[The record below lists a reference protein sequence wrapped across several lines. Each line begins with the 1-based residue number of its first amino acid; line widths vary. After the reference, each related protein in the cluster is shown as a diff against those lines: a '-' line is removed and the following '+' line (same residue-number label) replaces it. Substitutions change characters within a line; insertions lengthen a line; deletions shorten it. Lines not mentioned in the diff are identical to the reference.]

1 MFGGT
6 ISIFWENNTMTK
18 KKIWQIAGICCLCVC
33 VLAVGV
39 LGVVF
44 GMNHTTE
51 PVNLANTT
59 INLDGMQNEIIEFES
74 NVIQGLEL
82 CMSSAVVDGET
93 LKQTIEAIVVPHYAK
108 NTEVDWALAWANPEG
123 EFEVANDVADFMSI
137 APDGDGSR
145 VATLTAFA
153 SFADHDIAITCT
165 TRVGSKTGTVIAHY
179 VGLPTMM
186 DVTSLEINVLPN
198 TTTSAEFY
206 LYNIFGDSTQEY
218 INDFADFEVTVTP
231 VGRLMLQQYW
241 VAIQESDKY
250 RDPYEVSLS
259 DLASQCDVSAVV
271 VDGVLKITS
280 TNAIES
286 YYKHA
291 IDPPFPPPMEY
302 LDAYVYCSGVEN
314 CYWLVELTDKTSGL
328 SCSFEVR
335 IYSDPES
342 VEMVDDTVLF

>member
-1 MFGGT
+1 
-6 ISIFWENNTMTK
+6 
-18 KKIWQIAGICCLCVC
+18 
-33 VLAVGV
+33 
-39 LGVVF
+39 VF
-44 GMNHTTE
+44 GMNHTSE
-51 PVNLANTT
+51 PVNLATVDT
-59 INLDGMQNEIIEFES
+59 QDEIIECEMTYS
-74 NVIQGLEL
+74 NGIEL
-82 CMSSAVVDGET
+82 FMSSAVVEGET
-93 LKQTIEAIVVPHYAK
+93 LEQTIEAIVVPHYAK

-137 APDGDGSR
+137 VPESDGSK
-145 VATLTAFA
+145 VATLIVYD
-153 SFADHDIAITCT
+153 SFANHDIAITCF
-165 TRVGSKTGTVIAHY
+165 TRVGNKKGTIVAHY

-186 DVTSLEINVLPN
+186 DEDSLQISVLPN
-198 TTTSAEFY
+198 TITSAEFH
-206 LYNIFGDSTQEY
+206 LYNIFGNSTQEY

-241 VAIQESDKY
+241 VAIEESDRY

-286 YYKHA
+286 YYKRA
-291 IDPPFPPPMEY
+291 IDPPSPLPMEY
-302 LDAYVYCSGVEN
+302 LRAYVYCSGVEN

-342 VEMVDDTVLF
+342 VETVDDTVLF